1 MPCHAVPPLSEPSGA
16 YLGLNLAAAAA
27 EISIDVFEPKLGW
40 MRNQFSPIYRAEKKG
55 WYVVTRY
62 FFLAL
67 LNFSAWP
74 CLAVA

>member
-1 MPCHAVPPLSEPSGA
+1 MPPPSEPSGA

-40 MRNQFSPIYRAEKKG
+40 MRNQFSTIYIAEKNG
-55 WYVVTRY
+55 LYVVARY